1 MLLSLD
7 FSSDVPIYLQIRNQ
21 IVVGIS
27 NGTLSPGEK
36 LPTIRNL
43 ALEIGINTMTV
54 NRAYQQLKQDGYIIT
69 DRRNGAC
76 ISKEFYTSTTLSEK
90 ALASLKIVIS
100 EAKLNGIPKYE
111 FINLCSK
118 MYEGNMPEV

>member
-54 NRAYQQLKQDGYIIT
+54 NRAYQQLKQEGYIIT

-76 ISKEFYTSTTLSEK
+76 ISNDFHASKTLSKK

-100 EAKLNGIPKYE
+100 EAKLNGIPENE
-111 FINLCSK
+111 FLNICRG
-118 MYEGNMPEV
+118 MYEGRTPK